1 MISINKLEDLWAKS
15 STTKESKGE
24 SLLAH
29 SLNVINVIEKI
40 CGSLPLDIAKKH
52 EIAKEAVL
60 CAALHDSGKVALGF
74 QLSLRTGN
82 YWNRRH
88 EMLSLA
94 IASMIIKDLSVVGL
108 FAIATHHKSIEY
120 FDDVFNGQQIPSS
133 ESKIWQEMVNN
144 IMIHKSLLIE
154 YVNIILS
161 NAKFTMDDFDA
172 LCSETRLKKAWF
184 SKKYQPYKVD
194 ISQRYRASLLRGLLI
209 TADHIASAH
218 QFDLPKVPVLKDY
231 VSIVNKQELKNQNIL
246 PFQERCARIT
256 GDAILK
262 APTGSG
268 KTAAILLWAA
278 NNQVEN
284 GRLFYVL
291 PHTASINA
299 MHKRLQKIYCEKN
312 VGVLHHKNAEYLFKT
327 FENDNSSYNAAQM
340 AKSLSELAR
349 ELYHPIRVTTPHQI
363 LRVALQGKG
372 WELGL
377 AEFPNAC
384 FVFDEIHAFEPLLT
398 GLTIATVKWLKS
410 MGAKV
415 LFASAT
421 LPLFLEEI
429 LKEEIG
435 ITNIISPD
443 SRIQDDKEVLNKTR
457 HKIEI
462 REGSLYSNIDDIIK
476 EIKNSGIKT
485 TLVICN
491 HVDTSR
497 KIYEKFK
504 KCFDIN
510 EIKLFHS
517 RFNAADRFNIETTI
531 QSKNPPKILIATQ
544 AIEVSLDLD
553 YDCGYIEP
561 APADALGQRL
571 GRINRKGSRPNP
583 AKVIIFEEPSLKSKG
598 KPFYLPYD
606 EEITKKTIN
615 FLRKNNLLSEQQLTD
630 IVNEIYKDGY
640 IGSSKEDY
648 GRGLN
653 NPAIEKF
660 NEDMIAGTYK
670 PWVEEVIEGT
680 DGLLEILP
688 SELCNDFRQLKEE
701 KKYLEAK
708 MLLVPIQLRQSK
720 RLFREKVL
728 YWDKGL
734 YEYVANLDYS
744 SDSGLDISKQIENI
758 Y

>member
-15 STTKESKGE
+15 SSTKESKGE
-24 SLLAH
+24 SLLTH
-29 SLNVINVIEKI
+29 SLNVINVIERI
-40 CGSLPLDIAKKH
+40 CGSLPLDNTLKQ
-52 EIAKEAVL
+52 EIAREAVL
-60 CAALHDSGKVALGF
+60 CAALHDSGKAALGF
-74 QLSLRTGN
+74 QLSLRGII
-82 YWNRRH
+82 WGRRH

-94 IASMIIKDLSVVGL
+94 IASKVASGLSAEGL

-120 FDDVFNGQQIPSS
+120 FDDVFNGQQIPSD
-133 ESKIWQEMVNN
+133 ESKIWREMVDDL
-144 IMIHKSLLIE
+144 IIHKDLLIQFI
-154 YVNIILS
+154 NLILPNS
-161 NAKFTMDDFDA
+161 KFTMNNLNTLD
-172 LCSETRLKKAWF
+172 SETKLKKVWF
-184 SKKYQPYKVD
+184 SKRYQSYKID
-194 ISQRYRASLLRGLLI
+194 ISQRYRASFLRGLLM

-218 QFDLPKVPVLKDY
+218 QFDLPEVPVYKDY
-231 VSIVNKQELKNQNIL
+231 ISIIKKQELHSYEIR
-246 PFQERCARIT
+246 PFQKRCSIIL

-268 KTAAILLWAA
+268 KTVAILLWAA
-278 NNQVEN
+278 NNQTEN

-312 VGVLHHKNAEYLFKT
+312 VGVLHHKNTEYLFNI
-327 FENDNSSYNAAQM
+327 FENDNSSYDAAQM

-349 ELYHPIRVTTPHQI
+349 EIYYPVRVTTPHQI

-372 WELGL
+372 WEIGL

-384 FVFDEIHAFEPLLT
+384 FVFDEIHAFEPLFV
-398 GLTIATVKWLKS
+398 GLTIATVKWLKD

-429 LKEEIG
+429 LKKEIG
-435 ITNIISPD
+435 ITNIIMPD
-443 SRIQDDKEVLNKTR
+443 GQIPGDKDVLNKIR
-457 HKIEI
+457 HNIEI
-462 REGSLYSNIDDIIK
+462 KEGSLYSNIDDIIG
-476 EIKNSGIKT
+476 EIKNSIKT
-485 TLVICN
+485 TLIICN

-497 KIYEKFK
+497 KIYQKFK

-517 RFNAADRFNIETTI
+517 RFNATDRFNIETSI

-553 YDCGYIEP
+553 YDCGYVEP

-571 GRINRKGSRPNP
+571 GRINRKGNPNKPP
-583 AKVIIFEEPSLKSKG
+583 AKVVIFEEPSLRSKEN
-598 KPFYLPYD
+598 PLYLPYD
-606 EEITKKTIN
+606 EEITKNTIN
-615 FLRKNNLLSEQQLTD
+615 CLRKSDLLSEQQLTN

-640 IGSSKEDY
+640 TGSSKEDY
-648 GRGLN
+648 ERGIN
-653 NPAIEKF
+653 NSIIKKF

-670 PWVEEVIEGT
+670 PWVQDIIEGT
-680 DGLLEILP
+680 DGALEILP
-688 SELCNDFRQLKEE
+688 IGLYEDFSRLKKE
-701 KKYLEAK
+701 KNYFKAK
-708 MLLVPIQLRQSK
+708 MLLVPIQIRQSK
-720 RLFREKVL
+720 RLFKEKIL
-728 YWDKGL
+728 WFDKEL
-734 YEYVANLDYS
+734 DEYVVNLEYS
-744 SDSGLDISKQIENI
+744 SDTGLDISKQIENI

>member
-1 MISINKLEDLWAKS
+1 MNELLAKSTGETLLKHTINVVESAKKVCKSLPLYLYNDERDSISSIIVKVGIMHDIGKSAVGFQNLLKEKKTWGHRHEIISTGVANVIFPDLPKEALFAIITHHRNLPEDIIGIFTEKNEKCLPSNELPFDSINPFWEL
-15 STTKESKGE
+15 TTKEWIQNWVAVKE
-24 SLLAH
+24 LLLNLFEYYNIKTNLPLEFEFRSLGL
-29 SLNVINVIEKI
+29 SEKI
-40 CGSLPLDIAKKH
+40 LTRDYQKK
-52 EIAKEAVL
+52 ERE
-60 CAALHDSGKVALGF
+60 
-74 QLSLRTGN
+74 
-82 YWNRRH
+82 
-88 EMLSLA
+88 
-94 IASMIIKDLSVVGL
+94 
-108 FAIATHHKSIEY
+108 
-120 FDDVFNGQQIPSS
+120 FD
-133 ESKIWQEMVNN
+133 
-144 IMIHKSLLIE
+144 
-154 YVNIILS
+154 
-161 NAKFTMDDFDA
+161 
-172 LCSETRLKKAWF
+172 R
-184 SKKYQPYKVD
+184 KY
-194 ISQRYRASLLRGLLI
+194 ASLLRGILM

-218 QFDLPKVPVLKDY
+218 QFDLPEVPVHKDY
-231 VSIVNKQELKNQNIL
+231 VSIIHRQELNSQKIR
-246 PFQERCARIT
+246 PFQEQCAGIV

-278 NNQVEN
+278 NNQTEN

-299 MHKRLQKIYCEKN
+299 MYERLKKIYCEKN
-312 VGVLHHKNAEYLFKT
+312 VGILHHKDAEYLFNS
-327 FENDNSSYNAAQM
+327 FESDNSTYDAAQM
-340 AKSLSELAR
+340 AKSLSGLAR

-384 FVFDEIHAFEPLLT
+384 FVFDEIHAFEPLFI
-398 GLTIATVKWLKS
+398 GLTIATVKWLQG
-410 MGAKV
+410 MGARV

-429 LKEEIG
+429 LKKEIG
-435 ITNIISPD
+435 ITNIIMPNSQIPG
-443 SRIQDDKEVLNKTR
+443 DKDVLNKIR
-457 HKIEI
+457 HSIEI
-462 REGSLYSNIDDIIK
+462 KKGSLLSNIDDIIK
-476 EIKNSGIKT
+476 EINTSGKT
-485 TLVICN
+485 TLIICN

-504 KCFDIN
+504 ECLDIN

-517 RFNAADRFNIETTI
+517 RFNAKDRFNIETVI

-571 GRINRKGSRPNP
+571 GRINRKGSRRNPP
-583 AKVIIFEEPSLKSKG
+583 AKVIIFEEPSLESKG

-615 FLRKNNLLSEQQLTD
+615 CLRKSDLLSEQQLTD

-640 IGSSKEDY
+640 TGSSKEDY
-648 GRGLN
+648 ERGLN
-653 NPAIEKF
+653 NSIIKAF

-670 PWVEEVIEGT
+670 PWIQDATDGT
-680 DGLLEILP
+680 DGSIEILP
-688 SELCNDFRQLKEE
+688 IGQYDNFCRRKKE
-701 KKYLEAK
+701 KDYFEAK
-708 MLLVPIQLRQSK
+708 MLLVPIQTRQSA

-728 YWDKGL
+728 HWDERL

-744 SDSGLDISKQIENI
+744 SDTGLDISKHIENI